1 MGILGWIHTIFGVV
15 ALLAGT
21 AVVLLKKGT
30 RLHRTLGH
38 VYFNGMLAL
47 NITALFI
54 YNLFGGFGPFHWL
67 ALFSLITLIAG
78 MIPVLFRWPD
88 KRWVEFHAGFIS
100 GSYVGLVAAFAAE
113 ITSRLPGT
121 ENSFG
126 LVVGVTS
133 AVING
138 VGFALIIRYLTQNRL
153 AQEFKS

>member
-1 MGILGWIHTIFGVV
+1 MGQLGWIHTIFGLI
-15 ALLAGT
+15 ALSAGT
-21 AVVLLKKGT
+21 AVILLKKGT

-67 ALFSLITLIAG
+67 ALISLITLVAG
-78 MIPVLFRWPD
+78 MIPVLFRWPT
-88 KRWVEFHAGFIS
+88 KRWVQVHAGFIS

-121 ENSFG
+121 EDNFG
-126 LVVGVTS
+126 MVVGVTS
-133 AVING
+133 AVINA
-138 VGFALIIRYLTQNRL
+138 VGFALILRYLSTNRL
-153 AQEFKS
+153 IQEN